1 MFTGAGYGPAV
12 LVGVTHRRHVGFV
25 RRPREKKVV
34 MTTQRYEMDAS
45 SRTRASRARRWS
57 WLPVLLVGI
66 GLFIAVQQALV
77 ITGNPTLVPSL
88 LVLGA
93 LLIPVT
99 FVVYIDSR
107 NPAFD
112 LPLSVLLS
120 CALLGGVLG
129 AAAASVLEFDTMRR
143 LGVLPTVYIGLIEEA
158 TKLLVPIAMLI
169 FTRYRRNPAD
179 GLLIG
184 VAVGMGFAVLE
195 TLGYGFV
202 TLLASGG
209 DLSYAE
215 GLLLLRGILS
225 PAGHAA
231 WTGLAAAALW
241 WAHSQRWR
249 PRGVAAAVGTFVLV
263 VVLHA
268 LWDATS
274 DWYGYLIIG
283 FVSLALLLRQTHRTV
298 LAPTGE
304 SDSAS
309 TPVRPPTAGR

>member
-1 MFTGAGYGPAV
+1 MTTPGDGIRMTG
-12 LVGVTHRRHVGFV
+12 
-25 RRPREKKVV
+25 RPR
-34 MTTQRYEMDAS
+34 S
-45 SRTRASRARRWS
+45 PRARRWA

-93 LLIPVT
+93 LLVPVT
-99 FVVYIDSR
+99 FVVYVDGR
-107 NPAFD
+107 NPAYD

-129 AAAASVLEFDTMRR
+129 AAVASVLEFDTIQR
-143 LGVLPTVYIGLIEEA
+143 LGTLPTVFIGLIEEGA
-158 TKLLVPIAMLI
+158 KLLVPIGILI
-169 FTRYRRNPAD
+169 FTRYRANPAD

-184 VAVGMGFAVLE
+184 VAVGMCFAVLE

-209 DLSYAE
+209 DVTDAE
-215 GLLLLRGILS
+215 GLLLLRGALG
-225 PAGHAA
+225 PGGHAA

-241 WAHSQRWR
+241 WAHAQRWR
-249 PRGVAAAVGTFVLV
+249 PRALAAAVGTFLLV

-268 LWDATS
+268 AWDATTA
-274 DWYGYLIIG
+274 WYGYLIIG
-283 FVSLALLLRQTHRTV
+283 LISLALLLRQTHRNV
-298 LAPTGE
+298 LT
-304 SDSAS
+304 
-309 TPVRPPTAGR
+309 TP